1 MRTVRRVA
9 EEEIVL
15 VVLLCFFA
23 TVFLLAFAPTLLVSD
38 SWLTLVA
45 GREVYEH
52 GLPHHDHLT
61 LLSLGRNWTDQQWG
75 AQLFF
80 YGANGLS
87 GIASVVVATAVVVV
101 GAFALAAIASRRL
114 GGSPTAFVLVFF
126 PVILAAP
133 WAWTV
138 RAQVVTLPLY
148 VALIW
153 LLSSESRRQ
162 TRRVYLALPALLL
175 WANLHGSVV
184 LGAMLTMLLAAIEIV
199 RRRGIGWRQLALLL
213 FPPALVLVT
222 PYGPV
227 ATARYYHL
235 MLIDPPFKTSEV
247 TEWNW
252 SQPAINTVFFYF
264 LAALALALVL
274 RRRRRLT
281 VFDIATLTLTFAGAV
296 DALRG
301 IPWFAMAC
309 QVLLPVAIGG
319 SLDTRTARVRVI
331 NRAIASVAVV
341 LALVAVGL
349 TLSRDT
355 SWFVKGWRERE
366 VAAVRANAADPGVNV
381 FSTSR
386 DADWL
391 LWQSPDLRGRVAF
404 DDRFEIYS
412 PRTFSRIVRFKGKQ
426 GQTWKSLADGYR
438 IVVLE
443 THEDP
448 PHVPAFRHEAGA
460 RVVYRDGEVTVI
472 RRQIS

>member
-1 MRTVRRVA
+1 VQRLRRIA

-52 GLPHHDHLT
+52 GIPHHDHLT
-61 LLSLGRNWTDQQWG
+61 VLSLGRTWTDQQWG
-75 AQLFF
+75 AQLLF
-80 YGANGLS
+80 YGAHRLS
-87 GIASVVVATAVVVV
+87 GIAMVVVLTAVVVV
-101 GAFALAAIASRRL
+101 GAFVLAAVASRRL
-114 GGSPTAFVLVFF
+114 GASPTAFVLVFF

-162 TRRVYLALPALLL
+162 TRHVYLAFPMLLI

-184 LGAMLTMLLAAIEIV
+184 LGAMLTMLLAAIEVV
-199 RRRGIGWRQLALLL
+199 RRRRIGWRQVALLL
-213 FPPALVLVT
+213 VPPALVLAT

-227 ATARYYHL
+227 TTARYYHL

-252 SQPAINTVFFYF
+252 SQPAVNTLFFYL
-264 LAALALALVL
+264 LAALTVVIVF

-281 VFDIATLTLTFAGAV
+281 VFDIATLALTFAGAV

-319 SLDTRTARVRVI
+319 SLDARSVRVRAI
-331 NRAIASVAVV
+331 NRGIAAVA
-341 LALVAVGL
+341 LALVVVALGL
-349 TLSRDT
+349 TLSR
-355 SWFVKGWRERE
+355 SSGWFVKGWRERE
-366 VAAVRANAADPGVNV
+366 VAVVRDAADPPADV

-391 LWQSPDLRGRVAF
+391 LWQIPDLRGRVAF

-426 GQTWKSLADGYR
+426 GRAWKSLADGYR

-448 PHVPAFRHEAGA
+448 PHVPPFRREPGA
-460 RVVYRDGEVTVI
+460 RVLYRDGEVTVI
-472 RRQIS
+472 GRQIS